1 MKNILLL
8 GATGSIGKSVLSVI
22 SQNKDKFNLIGIS
35 FNTNISI
42 AQKIINDFLPK
53 YVHIDDHDCF
63 IKQTDNKNLSF
74 MSGDSNLENLIKLD
88 EVDIIVCATSG
99 FAGLKAMHFAA
110 TTGKKILLAN
120 KATAMLHGEDA
131 AQNSEQ
137 AAKEAF
143 SGNTIGSNLPTVK
156 IQSNTIE
163 EKINIVDLVLLSKL
177 ENSKSEIR
185 RLIKGSAVKINDDV
199 ISDEKFKINK
209 NLFKD
214 NYLKLSLGKKR
225 HIKIELN

>member
-1 MKNILLL
+1 MFTEIEIKEIE
-8 GATGSIGKSVLSVI
+8 TIK
-22 SQNKDKFNLIGIS
+22 NKD
-35 FNTNISI
+35 
-42 AQKIINDFLPK
+42 INEL
-53 YVHIDDHDCF
+53 
-63 IKQTDNKNLSF
+63 
-74 MSGDSNLENLIKLD
+74 
-88 EVDIIVCATSG
+88 
-99 FAGLKAMHFAA
+99 
-110 TTGKKILLAN
+110 KILLAN
-120 KATAMLHGEDA
+120 KTTEMLHGNEA
-131 AQNSEQ
+131 AKNSEQ

-143 SGNTIGSNLPTVK
+143 SGNTLGSNLPKVN
-156 IQSNTIE
+156 IQSNKIE

-199 ISDEKFKINK
+199 ISDEKFEINK